1 MSETVQV
8 AAFVLVA
15 GAIATIAKLLWN
27 HVEHCK
33 EVHAKLAEIG
43 SDVKRVKEDIGDHK
57 SGIRG
62 DIRDHNTKLFK
73 LDARVEAL
81 GRGENQR

>member
-1 MSETVQV
+1 MTESVLLAV
-8 AAFVLVA
+8 FSVIAATLA
-15 GAIATIAKLLWN
+15 AIAGLLWR

-33 EVHAKLAEIG
+33 EVHARLAEIG
-43 SDVKRVKEDIGDHK
+43 SDVKRIKEDIGDHK

-81 GRGENQR
+81 ERR